1 MSSTAIPYDTTLS
14 PTKPTGGRVRA
25 VAGACAGN
33 LVEWYDFFVYAYTA
47 IYFSSSF
54 FPAGDPASQLLA
66 SAGVLAV
73 GYFMRPLGGWLFGW
87 IADTRGRKV
96 SMILSV
102 FMMCAGSLMIAAL
115 PTYETIGFA
124 APVLLLVAR
133 LVQGLSIG
141 GEYGAG
147 ATYLSEIATKGRR
160 GFFSS
165 FQYATLIAGQLVALM
180 VLLVLQSLLPVA
192 ELKAWGWRVPFLIGA
207 LLAIVVVVLRRTMQ
221 ETASEEA
228 MHRKEA
234 GSLAG
239 LWQHKRAVA
248 LVVAF
253 TMGGSLYFYVFTSYM
268 QKLLINTARLDAT
281 TTSVIMT
288 AALALFM
295 LLQPLFG
302 MLADRVGI
310 KTNMLLFTGLATLA
324 VVPLLSTLATVSNPV
339 VAFALVMTALV
350 IAAFY
355 TPIAGIVKADLFPP
369 EVRCLGVGFPY
380 AVANA
385 LFGGT
390 AEFIALSFKQA
401 GSESHFS
408 YYVAAV
414 VSVSFLGAV
423 LMPDLRTRGYLDGT
437 GAIER
442 AR

>member
-1 MSSTAIPYDTTLS
+1 MSGTTITYDVAMPHEIPTQ
-14 PTKPTGGRVRA
+14 GRARA

-33 LVEWYDFFVYAYTA
+33 LVEWYDFFIYAYTA
-47 IYFSSSF
+47 IYFSASF

-96 SMILSV
+96 SMIASV

-115 PTYETIGFA
+115 PTYETIGVG
-124 APVLLLVAR
+124 APVLLLIAR

-147 ATYLSEIATKGRR
+147 ATYLSEIAIKGKR
-160 GFFSS
+160 GFYSS
-165 FQYATLIAGQLVALM
+165 FQYFTLIAGQLVALL

-192 ELKAWGWRVPFLIGA
+192 ELKAWGWRVPFFIGA
-207 LLAIVVVVLRRTMQ
+207 ILSIVVVYLRRTMR
-221 ETASEEA
+221 ETATNEA

-234 GSLAG
+234 GSLTG
-239 LWQHKRAVA
+239 LWHHRRAVA

-268 QKLLINTARLDAT
+268 QKLLINTAKLDAT

-288 AALALFM
+288 VALTIFM

-302 MLADRVGI
+302 ILSDRIGI
-310 KTNMLLFTGLATLA
+310 KKNMLMFTGLATFA
-324 VVPLLSTLATVSNPV
+324 VVPLLSTLSTVPNPYA
-339 VAFALVMTALV
+339 AFGLVMTALV

-380 AVANA
+380 AIANA
-385 LFGGT
+385 AFGGT
-390 AEFIALSFKQA
+390 AEFVALSFKQA
-401 GSESHFS
+401 GVESYFF

-437 GAIER
+437 GSIER
-442 AR
+442 TR

>member
-1 MSSTAIPYDTTLS
+1 MSSTVIPYDPSLS

-47 IYFSSSF
+47 IYFSSAF

-115 PTYETIGFA
+115 PTYATIGFA

-147 ATYLSEIATKGRR
+147 ATYLSEIAIKGRR

-180 VLLVLQSLLPVA
+180 VLLVLQSILPVA
-192 ELKAWGWRVPFLIGA
+192 ELKAWGWRIPFLIGA

-268 QKLLINTARLDAT
+268 QKLLINTAKLDAT

-288 AALALFM
+288 VALAIFM

-302 MLADRVGI
+302 MLANRVGI

-324 VVPLLSTLATVSNPV
+324 AVPLLSTLATVSSPV

-401 GSESHFS
+401 GTESHFS